1 MIEIYGT
8 LGPACAR
15 EDVLAEMLR
24 SGMTGVRL
32 NLSHGSLR
40 HAAPLL
46 EQLRAAQVRCGVKAK
61 LLMDM
66 QGPEVRIGALADDI
80 TLEVGAAVSLD
91 ALALPPQA
99 RAVLSAGK
107 ELLLDDGKLLLRVLD
122 GDTAQVVRGGVLRS
136 RKSAAVV
143 GTEIRLPPLTEQD
156 VQNIAVAKEYGVTG
170 LMQPFVRSADD
181 LKAVRK
187 ALNDAGCGHI
197 RLFAKIEDTAG
208 AAMLPELIPE
218 ADEIVIARGDLGNAM
233 PLWELPVTQKKIA
246 AACRDAGKPFM
257 VVTQML
263 ASMEHSPVPTRAE
276 VSDVCNA
283 VLDGAASVMVTGE
296 TAVGGF
302 PVETIRYLA
311 RTAAFAEAYRN
322 N

>member
-1 MIEIYGT
+1 MVEIYGT

-46 EQLRAAQVRCGVKAK
+46 EQLCAAQARCGIQAK

-91 ALALPPQA
+91 ALALPSQA

-136 RKSAAVV
+136 RKSAAV
-143 GTEIRLPPLTEQD
+143 
-156 VQNIAVAKEYGVTG
+156 
-170 LMQPFVRSADD
+170 
-181 LKAVRK
+181 
-187 ALNDAGCGHI
+187 
-197 RLFAKIEDTAG
+197 
-208 AAMLPELIPE
+208 
-218 ADEIVIARGDLGNAM
+218 
-233 PLWELPVTQKKIA
+233 
-246 AACRDAGKPFM
+246 
-257 VVTQML
+257 
-263 ASMEHSPVPTRAE
+263 
-276 VSDVCNA
+276 
-283 VLDGAASVMVTGE
+283 ASV
-296 TAVGGF
+296 
-302 PVETIRYLA
+302 PSCQ
-311 RTAAFAEAYRN
+311 
-322 N
+322 